1 MIIKINKNTNVPTSL
16 LLSSVLHSGGTDPE
30 NCPNTECFMNE
41 TKNQ

>member
-1 MIIKINKNTNVPTSL
+1 MIIKINRNTNVPTSL

-30 NCPNTECFMNE
+30 NIECFMNE